1 MIVHHVQQGTPEWHQ
16 LRCGKITSSK
26 GKQSRLAKVMKS
38 DNLDLIDELIAEQE
52 LGYYDADGYTS
63 PEMEWGTEYE
73 PMAIEQYEAMTGNT
87 VTRVGMLQS
96 ERYDLLTVSPDGL
109 VGDDGAVEVKCPKT
123 KTHVRY
129 IRMGVI
135 PAEYRPQVL
144 QYFLVHEGLQWLDF
158 ISFDPRLERKPI
170 WVKRVTRAELRLE
183 IDDASVRVQRFI
195 KKFNKYKE
203 EIWF

>member
-16 LRCGKITSSK
+16 LRCGKITSSRM
-26 GKQSRLAKVMKS
+26 KQLVKA
-38 DNLDLIDELIAEQE
+38 DNLSLVDELIAEQE
-52 LGYYDADGYTS
+52 LGYYESDDYTS
-63 PEMEWGTEYE
+63 PEMEWGTDHESQ
-73 PMAIEQYEAMTGNT
+73 AIEQYEAMTGVS

-96 ERYDLLTVSPDGL
+96 ERYELLTVSPDGL
-109 VGDDGAVEVKCPKT
+109 VGDVGAVEVKCPKT
-123 KTHVRY
+123 KTHVRN

-170 WVKRVTRAELRLE
+170 WIKRVTRVELAPDLE
-183 IDDASVRVQRFI
+183 NAWLQIT
-195 KKFNKYKE
+195 KFVAKLNKYKE

>member
-1 MIVHHVQQGTPEWHQ
+1 MMMALRSLPTLLLLCSLTLASHVKVHDCDVQSAYVGDQSQGLP
-16 LRCGKITSSK
+16 
-26 GKQSRLAKVMKS
+26 KS
-38 DNLDLIDELIAEQE
+38 DLSNPNLTTDH
-52 LGYYDADGYTS
+52 
-63 PEMEWGTEYE
+63 E

-87 VTRVGMLQS
+87 VTRVGMIQS
-96 ERYDLLTVSPDGL
+96 EREPMLTVSPDGL

-135 PAEYRPQVL
+135 PVEYRPQVL
-144 QYFLVHEGLQWLDF
+144 QYFLVHDKLQWLDF

-183 IDDASVRVQRFI
+183 IDDAWAMVDKFV

>member
-1 MIVHHVQQGTPEWHQ
+1 MIIHQVTQGTPEWHQ
-16 LRCGKITSSK
+16 LRCGKITSSRM
-26 GKQSRLAKVMKS
+26 KQLVKS
-38 DNLDLIDELIAEQE
+38 DNLSLIDELIAEQE
-52 LGYYDADGYTS
+52 LGYYEADDYTS
-63 PEMEWGTEYE
+63 PEMEWGTDHEAQ
-73 PMAIEQYEAMTGNT
+73 AIEQYESMTGVS

-135 PAEYRPQVL
+135 PAEYKPQVL
-144 QYFLVHEGLQWLDF
+144 QYFLVHDKLQWLDF

-183 IDDASVRVQRFI
+183 IDDAWAMVD
-195 KKFNKYKE
+195 KFVTKLNKYKE

>member
-1 MIVHHVQQGTPEWHQ
+1 MIIHQVTQGTPEWHQ
-16 LRCGKITSSK
+16 LRCGKITSSRM
-26 GKQSRLAKVMKS
+26 KQLVKA
-38 DNLDLIDELIAEQE
+38 DNLSLIDELIAEQE

-63 PEMEWGTEYE
+63 PEMEWGTDME
-73 PMAIEQYEAMTGNT
+73 PAAIGLYEAMTGVS

-96 ERYDLLTVSPDGL
+96 ERYELLTVSPDGL

-123 KTHVRY
+123 KTHVRN

-170 WVKRVTRAELRLE
+170 WIKRVTRAELRLE
-183 IDDASVRVQRFI
+183 IDDAWAMVDKFV

>member
-1 MIVHHVQQGTPEWHQ
+1 MIIHQVTQGTPEWHQ
-16 LRCGKITSSK
+16 LRCGKITSSRM
-26 GKQSRLAKVMKS
+26 KQLVKS
-38 DNLDLIDELIAEQE
+38 DNLSLIDELIAEQE
-52 LGYYDADGYTS
+52 LGYYEADDYTS
-63 PEMEWGTEYE
+63 PEMEWGTDHEAQ
-73 PMAIEQYEAMTGNT
+73 AIEQYESMTGVS

-135 PAEYRPQVL
+135 PAEYKPQVL
-144 QYFLVHEGLQWLDF
+144 QYFLVHDKLQGLDF

-183 IDDASVRVQRFI
+183 IDDAWAMVD
-195 KKFNKYKE
+195 KFVTKLNKYKE